1 MSEQLEVQV
10 LELTSIVQ
18 QLIDDSVTI
27 SDLTALVA
35 GLAVDDVIVIKQTGT
50 GITLKATVQDFL
62 DAVDAVNYVERI
74 NTDAFIGDRISPK
87 ELTDHGFDVTRDL
100 NKKIG
105 LSVHNEDTT
114 GDSAHSELSVGDS
127 SLYGG
132 LGMVYFGSGYS
143 INSMSYMAGKVALYS
158 TKKLYFLDSTD
169 AGFEW
174 RSGATPATMTK
185 TMGLDE
191 NGNLDVI
198 GNITA
203 VAFVTIGGLVTQF
216 VMGDGSLFTGYWAF
230 KDVATGLPNGSSL
243 TDAYREGL
251 LGLNEANPEE
261 NLDILGSMKLED
273 LYANGA
279 RLRVA
284 LGGENILS
292 ELGFPANG
300 AKGMNIDLTPS
311 TGSSEE
317 TDGMKLQLFM
327 SDVIGLGQA
336 YNLLSGL
343 GFSDNAGTTYN
354 RIQSFKQTGGNGYVT
369 SIQNTF
375 GVLKSHI
382 RNQSLG
388 LVTGQAL
395 EALIEFH
402 NENGTEINTTSI
414 TPHLTKLGQLIQLAT
429 GYGAGT
435 FVEGYTHTDT
445 LAKTGTAPTTIGALA
460 FPIGVDANGNLM
472 AAKRSFAKLTQ
483 EHATTVGG
491 GSTVAA
497 TWNKRILNTEVDPD
511 SIVTLEVD
519 NTFTLTTGRYRVWGS
534 SVVIS
539 PNRARARIYNVTDAS
554 TAVLGDSSYGN
565 PPSAPAV
572 KSFVVGIITV
582 VGTKNFR
589 FEHYTEQAFATQ
601 GMGVAS
607 SDGEPEVY
615 AQLEIEKLN

>member
-1 MSEQLEVQV
+1 MSLEQQV
-10 LELTSIVQ
+10 ADNAAAINLLKQNAVGIADLILHAGGTPEADDLIIIRIDATGQTLSIKY
-18 QLIDDSVTI
+18 
-27 SDLTALVA
+27 SDLITAITTLV
-35 GLAVDDVIVIKQTGT
+35 KR
-50 GITLKATVQDFL
+50 IT
-62 DAVDAVNYVERI
+62 
-74 NTDAFIGDRISPK
+74 TDSFSGDRISPDDT
-87 ELTDHGFDVTRDL
+87 LVHGFDVTRDL

-105 LSVHNEDTT
+105 LTVHNANA
-114 GDSAHSELSVGDS
+114 GSSAHSEVSVGDAN
-127 SLYGG
+127 LYGG
-132 LGMVYFGSGYS
+132 LSIAFYGPGYADNGMT
-143 INSMSYMAGKVALYS
+143 YMQDKVAIFANR
-158 TKKLYFLDSTD
+158 KLFFLDSSNG
-169 AGFEW
+169 GFEW
-174 RSGATPATMTK
+174 RSGANAAAMIK
-185 TMGLDE
+185 KMGLDE
-191 NGNLDVI
+191 NGNLDAT

-216 VMGDGSLFTGYWAF
+216 VMGDGSLFGGYWAF
-230 KDVATGLPNGSSL
+230 KDVATGLPNGSST

-251 LGLNEANPEE
+251 LGLNEPNPEE
-261 NLDILGSMKLED
+261 SLDIIGSQKLENT
-273 LYANGA
+273 YANGA
-279 RLRVA
+279 KLRVA

-292 ELGFPANG
+292 ELGFPVNG

-311 TGSSEE
+311 TGSDEE
-317 TDGMKLQLFM
+317 TDGMKLQFFL

-369 SIQNTF
+369 SMQNTF
-375 GVLKSHI
+375 GALKSHI

-388 LVTGQAL
+388 LAVGRAL

-402 NENGTEINTTSI
+402 NENGTESNDTRI
-414 TPHLTKLGQLIQLAT
+414 TPHLTEIGQLIKLAT
-429 GYGAGT
+429 GYSAGT
-435 FVEGYTHTDT
+435 FKEGYTHTDS
-445 LAKTGTAPTTIGALA
+445 LVKTGTAPTTIGALVY
-460 FPIGVDANGNLM
+460 PLGVDANGNLM

-491 GSTVAA
+491 GSTVAT
-497 TWNKRILNTEVDPD
+497 TWNKRTLNTEVDPD

-554 TAVLGDSSYGN
+554 TAILGDSSYGN

-589 FEHYTEQAFATQ
+589 FEHYTEQAFAAQ